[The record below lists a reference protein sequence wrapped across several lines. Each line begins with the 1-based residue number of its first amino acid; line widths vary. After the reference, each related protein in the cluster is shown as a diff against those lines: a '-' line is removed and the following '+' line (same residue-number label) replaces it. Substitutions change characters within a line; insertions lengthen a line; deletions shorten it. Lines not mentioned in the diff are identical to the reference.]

1 MPRAR
6 DILSAARAATVWLL
20 MVVSMFLG
28 PASVFAA
35 GPDACGDACPCE
47 EAEQDDHHVEDDC
60 ADEHCADEHCADE
73 SEHDTP
79 PGEGCP
85 EDCPGCHASPGVALA
100 SFECSLPPSP
110 LSSSSPD
117 LMPRDA
123 AAIGVCSGV
132 FRPPRSR

>member
-35 GPDACGDACPCE
+35 GPDACGGACPCE
-47 EAEQDDHHVEDDC
+47 EAEHDDHGEDDC
-60 ADEHCADEHCADE
+60 GDEQLVDEHEHGA
-73 SEHDTP
+73 P

-85 EDCPGCHASPGVALA
+85 EDCPGCHASPGDALT
-100 SFECSLPPSP
+100 SFEFSLPTSAP
-110 LSSSSPD
+110 SSSTPS
-117 LMPRDA
+117 LMPSDA
-123 AAIGVCSGV
+123 TAIGVRTGV